1 MGIIPKI
8 WGVQPRIWRSE
19 KGTQGHSQD
28 LGSLPGSKVA
38 PGIWGIQPK
47 IQGKG
52 EGGWGSLPGFGGLSQ
67 DPGSLPGSLTSSCS
81 SSLSSSLRRGLGRP
95 PRAPRRRPFP
105 RSGTF
110 SFRPRR
116 IFTFTE
122 RAGGNPDPPNY
133 PDSSISSI
141 PSPPIPPSPLPTPT
155 LRLGSFLLSLLL
167 LLALLSVAFLLLFH
181 LLPDTGEHRLEHNG
195 ILVDL
200 EENRAFQVTPGPL
213 RPSGL
218 LFPAVPGAV
227 PGHARGSF
235 LVFRTRDPSR
245 LKVWAFWH
253 SSITSFSRS
262 LRLRYLWFR
271 IRSWEREK
279 A

>member
-1 MGIIPKI
+1 MWASFPRSGGSSPGFGGENKGL
-8 WGVQPRIWRSE
+8 GVIPRIWDHCQDPRSLLRFGE
-19 KGTQGHSQD
+19 FSPRFRVRVKGT
-28 LGSLPGSKVA
+28 
-38 PGIWGIQPK
+38 
-47 IQGKG
+47 
-52 EGGWGSLPGFGGLSQ
+52 GGLSQ

-200 EENRAFQVTPGPL
+200 EENRAAQVTPGPL
-213 RPSGL
+213 KPSQVPFLVMPGARSW
-218 LFPAVPGAV
+218 FSVPGT
-227 PGHARGSF
+227 PRG
-235 LVFRTRDPSR
+235 
-245 LKVWAFWH
+245 
-253 SSITSFSRS
+253 
-262 LRLRYLWFR
+262 
-271 IRSWEREK
+271 
-279 A
+279 